1 MRTTRSTRT
10 LAAAA
15 TLALGSSL
23 LTATTPAEAATMYY
37 GQVTSKTL
45 TVRTAPSLRAA
56 KDGYFGKE
64 QIMLVCKVRGESVRG
79 NDIWYKVPIQGV
91 GFVSARYVRN
101 VGNAPRWCTGNRV
114 PVKAL
119 VNIPVRKAP
128 LTAAAQVRTVRKGST
143 ITAVCA
149 VPSQQKNGP
158 QWYYLGDG
166 RWISSKYL
174 RQNMPTSP
182 CI

>member
-1 MRTTRSTRT
+1 MRTTRTTRT

-15 TLALGSSL
+15 TFALGSSL
-23 LTATTPAEAATMYY
+23 LAATAPAEAATMYY
-37 GQVTSKTL
+37 GQVTASTL
-45 TVRTAPSLRAA
+45 TVRTAPSARAA

-64 QIMLVCKVRGESVRG
+64 KIMLVCKVRGESVRG
-79 NDIWYKVPIQGV
+79 NDIWYKVPTQNV
-91 GFVSARYVRN
+91 GFVSARWVRN
-101 VGNAPRWCTGNRV
+101 VGKSPRWCTGNKV
-114 PVKAL
+114 AVKAR

-143 ITAVCA
+143 ITSVCA

-158 QWYYLGDG
+158 QWYYLTDG

-174 RQNMPTSP
+174 IQNMPTSP
-182 CI
+182 CS